1 MAVKSVTKV
10 FAGELIERARK
21 IQTQWLAAS
30 AESQTDDLDARGAAP
45 VDANKDLQLWE
56 ANKEDV
62 RRGPLTAEHLREA
75 LRRYKAER
83 AGGLVGLMGLDRG
96 QHSTGADRFGLK
108 ARGRRLLG

>member
-1 MAVKSVTKV
+1 MKSVTKV

-30 AESQTDDLDARGAAP
+30 AESQTVDHTVRGAAT
-45 VDANKDLQLWE
+45 VDTSKELQLWGE
-56 ANKEDV
+56 NKEDV

-83 AGGLVGLMGLDRG
+83 GGGLVGLMGLDRG
-96 QHSTGADRFGLK
+96 QYSTGADRFGLR
-108 ARGRRLLG
+108 ARGKRLLG